1 MIGLRAVATMC
12 DVCGLIVAKLADEYW
27 PVSFPQTDTAVDELT
42 PGCGEGAVA
51 TCSLLEEL

>member
-27 PVSFPQTDTAVDELT
+27 PVSFPQTDTAVDEMDGDARRQRLA
-42 PGCGEGAVA
+42 EKKM
-51 TCSLLEEL
+51 S